1 MTKVV
6 PYDAR
11 SLKKLGCKLLHSWG
25 GGQTQSVIIITLFFS
40 ILMASLNLKYF
51 HCESFAEEKHRKKKY
66 RSRIVEFFSFIFIFL
81 RSSRTDKTKWIDIGR
96 RKNTSQDTIL

>member
-40 ILMASLNLKYF
+40 ILTASLRLSISRVSHGWCTIDMDIYISKLFRVQFNVFTRVFHSVILK
-51 HCESFAEEKHRKKKY
+51 
-66 RSRIVEFFSFIFIFL
+66 
-81 RSSRTDKTKWIDIGR
+81 
-96 RKNTSQDTIL
+96 